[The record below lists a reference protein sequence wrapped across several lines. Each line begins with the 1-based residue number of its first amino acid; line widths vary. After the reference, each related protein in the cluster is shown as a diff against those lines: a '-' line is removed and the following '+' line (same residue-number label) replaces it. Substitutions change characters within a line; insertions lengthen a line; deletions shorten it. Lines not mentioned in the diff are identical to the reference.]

1 METVRARPGDTL
13 ARIGKRFGITTVEMI
28 KANPTLK
35 NPDKIA
41 VGQIINVP
49 SVARHP
55 PGGASPPS
63 GASPADQASRAAN
76 AAADPTSNPKYVEN
90 AVVAVGLPI
99 WGGPFYL
106 YRSSVNGHGRDP
118 VVIARNEAVL
128 NGDPL
133 KAATFE
139 LRSIYASKSEAQT
152 AVAIYKMPGS
162 YSYYWYNG
170 LVLPTVISDTTA
182 PTLCTALRQAVA
194 QEQVDA
200 RAARD
205 LSVQLALW
213 YLGARLPIKAG
224 EGPAVAPAVKAI
236 ASADAVLSGFS
247 SAEQG
252 VILEVRGM
260 MKAADIAKIRQ
271 AYASGTDVVI
281 KIGSRTIQYE
291 PALKASGMTM
301 FGEDGFLVGREAFTS
316 EQEFVK
322 TLLHETYRLVT
333 SVSRTEGVSAAT
345 AKVETDA
352 ALDFSNRAYAA
363 VMAGL

>member
-1 METVRARPGDTL
+1 METVRVKPGDTL
-13 ARIGKRFGITTVEMI
+13 AKIGKRFGISTVEMI

-35 NPDKIA
+35 NPDRIA

-49 SVARHP
+49 SIARH
-55 PGGASPPS
+55 PPS
-63 GASPADQASRAAN
+63 GASSTDEASHAAN
-76 AAADPTSNPKYVEN
+76 AASNPTTDPKYVEN
-90 AVVAVGLPI
+90 AVVAVGLPV

-106 YRSSVNGHGRDP
+106 YQSTVNGRGRDP
-118 VVIARNEAVL
+118 VVIGRSDAVL

-133 KAATFE
+133 KAAFFE
-139 LRSIYASKSEAQT
+139 LRSIYASKAEAQA

-162 YSYYWYNG
+162 YSYYRYNG

-182 PTLCTALRQAVA
+182 PTLCKALRQAVA

-200 RAARD
+200 KAARD

-213 YLGARLPIKAG
+213 YLGARLPIRAG
-224 EGPAVAPAVKAI
+224 EGPAVAPAVKTVA
-236 ASADAVLSGFS
+236 AADAVLSGFS
-247 SAEQG
+247 SVEQG
-252 VILEVRGM
+252 IIVEVRGM

-301 FGEDGFLVGREAFTS
+301 FGEDGFLVGREAFAS

-345 AKVETDA
+345 ARVEADA